1 MRKNAWS
8 PVGYVLISATLFGIS
23 TPLSKILVGDI
34 PPILLVSFLY
44 LGTALGMFLLGK
56 ILKSWHSPLSGEAGI
71 RVHDIPW
78 LLLAIFAGGVI
89 APILL
94 MSSLEITPAA
104 TASLLLT
111 FEGVATMIIAF
122 VVFRESIGRRIWIAL
137 GIITLASILLSWNP
151 GAAFGLSIGAV
162 GILLA
167 CVFWGVDNNAT
178 RTISGKDPF
187 AIVALKGFFAG
198 SIALVLA
205 ILEHDIL
212 PGISFILFA
221 MILGFLC
228 YGVSMVLFVRAL
240 RDLGAA
246 RTGAYYSIA
255 PFIGAALSFLI
266 FREYP
271 DLQLVIAFGM
281 MLAGTFVLATEKHM
295 HRHHHVPIEHEHL
308 HHHPEEHHMHGHDGE
323 VVGDHSH
330 PHLHKPIDH
339 DHPHTPDIHHRHER

>member
-1 MRKNAWS
+1 MVKNAWS
-8 PVGYVLISATLFGIS
+8 PVGYALLSATLFGIS

-34 PPILLVSFLY
+34 SPILLVSFLY

-56 ILKSWHSPLSGEAGI
+56 ILKSGHSPLSEEAGI
-71 RVHDIPW
+71 RIHDIPW
-78 LLLAIFAGGVI
+78 LLVAILAGGVI

-94 MSSLEITPAA
+94 MSSLQITPAA
-104 TASLLLT
+104 TASLLLN

-122 VVFRESIGRRIWIAL
+122 VVFRESVGRRIWIAL

-151 GAAFGLSIGAV
+151 SAAFGLSVGAV
-162 GILLA
+162 GVMLA
-167 CVFWGVDNNAT
+167 CVFWGIDNNAT
-178 RTISGKDPF
+178 RDISGKDPF

-198 SIALVLA
+198 SMALVLA
-205 ILEHDIL
+205 ILGKDTV
-212 PGISFILFA
+212 PGISFILAA
-221 MILGFLC
+221 MLLGFLC
-228 YGVSMVLFVRAL
+228 YGVSMVLFIRAL

-281 MLAGTFVLATEKHM
+281 MLVGALILVTERHM
-295 HRHHHVPIEHEHL
+295 HRHHHVPLEHEHL

-323 VVGDHSH
+323 VTGDHSH
-330 PHLHKPIDH
+330 SHLHEPMDH

>member
-1 MRKNAWS
+1 VVKNVWT
-8 PVGYVLISATLFGIS
+8 PVGYALLSAILFGIS

-34 PPILLVSFLY
+34 SPVLLVSFLY
-44 LGTALGMFLLGK
+44 LGTAMGMFILGK
-56 ILKSWHSPLSGEAGI
+56 FLKSGHIPLPEEAAI
-71 RVHDIPW
+71 RIHDIPW

-104 TASLLLT
+104 TASLLLN
-111 FEGVATMIIAF
+111 FEGVTTMIIAF
-122 VVFRESIGRRIWIAL
+122 VVFRESVGRRIWVAL
-137 GIITLASILLSWNP
+137 GIITLASIMLSWNP
-151 GAAFGLSIGAV
+151 VATLGLSVGAV
-162 GILLA
+162 GVLLA

-178 RTISGKDPF
+178 RNISGKDPF

-198 SIALVLA
+198 SVALVLA
-205 ILEHDIL
+205 IVGHVSI
-212 PGISFILFA
+212 PGISFLLSA
-221 MILGFLC
+221 MLLGFLC
-228 YGVSMVLFVRAL
+228 YGVSMVLFIRAL

-246 RTGAYYSIA
+246 RTGAYYSLA

-271 DLQLVIAFGM
+271 DLQLVVAFVL
-281 MLAGTFVLATEKHM
+281 MLVGTLILATERHT

-308 HHHPEEHHMHGHDGE
+308 HHHPDEHHRHSHDGE
-323 VVGDHSH
+323 FTGDHSH
-330 PHLHKPIDH
+330 PHFHEPLDH